1 MKYLYSGPIS
11 GVTLADGQE
20 IMLFPGHEVE
30 MPENHNYTRTL
41 VALGYLSAQPVSAA
55 ETAIPSHT
63 AEQGA

>member
-20 IMLFPGHEVE
+20 IMLFPGAEVE
-30 MPENHNYTRTL
+30 MPEQHDYTRVL
-41 VALGYLSAQPVSAA
+41 LALQHLSPLPQAA
-55 ETAIPSHT
+55 AASTSPS

>member
-20 IMLFPGHEVE
+20 IMLFPGAEVD
-30 MPENHNYTRTL
+30 MPEQHDYTRML
-41 VALGYLSAQPVSAA
+41 LALRHLSPLPAVAA
-55 ETAIPSHT
+55 EPTSPS

>member
-20 IMLFPGHEVE
+20 IMLFPGKEVE
-30 MPENHNYTRTL
+30 MPEDHNYTRTL
-41 VALGYLSAQPVSAA
+41 VALGYLNPQPVSVAGVA
-55 ETAIPSHT
+55 TSFHT

>member
-20 IMLFPGHEVE
+20 IMLFPGAEVD
-30 MPENHNYTRTL
+30 MPEQHDYTRML
-41 VALGYLSAQPVSAA
+41 LALQHLSPLPAEAA
-55 ETAIPSHT
+55 EPISPS